1 VLKVRKASY
10 GVQQANKPDSKQ
22 SDFIARAIDERNK
35 ELATRVDL
43 DRGIR
48 SVKELLY
55 FAIAAGGA
63 ALGYIITKI

>member
-1 VLKVRKASY
+1 MDAIRISNELTSLGMDK
-10 GVQQANKPDSKQ
+10 KQ
-22 SDFIARAIDERNK
+22 SDFIAQAIDERNK

-55 FAIAAGGA
+55 FAIAVGVA

>member
-1 VLKVRKASY
+1 MDK
-10 GVQQANKPDSKQ
+10 KQ
-22 SDFIARAIDERNK
+22 SDFIAQAINEQNK

-55 FAIAAGGA
+55 FAIATGGA
-63 ALGYIITKI
+63 TLGYIITKI

>member
-1 VLKVRKASY
+1 MDAIQISKELTSLGMDK
-10 GVQQANKPDSKQ
+10 KQ

-35 ELATRVDL
+35 ELATRADL

-63 ALGYIITKI
+63 TLGYIITKI

>member
-1 VLKVRKASY
+1 MDAIQISKELTSLGMDK
-10 GVQQANKPDSKQ
+10 KQ